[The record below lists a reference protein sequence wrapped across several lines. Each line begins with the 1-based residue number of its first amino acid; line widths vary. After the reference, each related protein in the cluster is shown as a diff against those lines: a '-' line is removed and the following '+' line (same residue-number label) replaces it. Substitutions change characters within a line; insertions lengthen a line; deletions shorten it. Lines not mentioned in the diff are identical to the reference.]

1 MPACKDIT
9 YVLDK
14 LSWMRAERIWP
25 NGQRYT
31 WTDAFG
37 VVLLVS
43 LYAELGKLRFL
54 DEAEWVVSDVDR
66 VLGRPRGIRI
76 GEAPDRDGQY
86 FHYLAMWLY
95 ALSVLARYVPAYR
108 RKGVDLVH
116 QIHPAFVVP
125 GRGVVWKMKE
135 DLSAPYPGFGF
146 GALDAFDGYVS
157 YRCLDEHA
165 LAREIAEMRALI
177 DATAESLNITQDLG
191 LGMMLWLTHFFPA
204 EDWAAAQR
212 RRSLAVL
219 DLMWREDGYFC
230 REPNL
235 PHVKFAFTNYGVSI
249 GLQSVEVMTE
259 RVSRLNIFFDH
270 YRSGDEYDREAITHV
285 MACNS
290 HFPGYLIRGSLVETK
305 LAIFLGK
312 ITGLEYVPIFGKR
325 FEVLLAV
332 VRASAYVTTTMR
344 SAIVTVSHG
353 IRKCTY
359 LSLSADGHL
368 HASCPGDSAKRY
380 RGQAE
385 ETHAATATARI
396 VAPCASRR
404 SRTRKSSIRN
414 SLSKGRTSV
423 C

>member
-95 ALSVLARYVPAYR
+95 ALSVLGRYVPAYQ
-108 RKGVDLVH
+108 RKGVELVH

-157 YRCLDEHA
+157 YRCLDEDA
-165 LAREIAEMRALI
+165 LAREIADMRMLI
-177 DATAESLNITQDLG
+177 GATAESISK
-191 LGMMLWLTHFFPA
+191 P
-204 EDWAAAQR
+204 
-212 RRSLAVL
+212 
-219 DLMWREDGYFC
+219 
-230 REPNL
+230 
-235 PHVKFAFTNYGVSI
+235 
-249 GLQSVEVMTE
+249 
-259 RVSRLNIFFDH
+259 
-270 YRSGDEYDREAITHV
+270 
-285 MACNS
+285 
-290 HFPGYLIRGSLVETK
+290 
-305 LAIFLGK
+305 
-312 ITGLEYVPIFGKR
+312 
-325 FEVLLAV
+325 
-332 VRASAYVTTTMR
+332 SATSTM
-344 SAIVTVSHG
+344 
-353 IRKCTY
+353 
-359 LSLSADGHL
+359 
-368 HASCPGDSAKRY
+368 
-380 RGQAE
+380 
-385 ETHAATATARI
+385 
-396 VAPCASRR
+396 
-404 SRTRKSSIRN
+404 
-414 SLSKGRTSV
+414 
-423 C
+423 